1 MKKFKGTYVI
11 PEWAIRYLV
20 NGDPVGLTQEQIQE
34 TDTFRECLLHKYN
47 ASDII
52 FDTKTMDK
60 NEYGTIF
67 RSNFDPYP
75 DFGRQFGACTTWRIP
90 VYAEVPSFDREK
102 FNIIVMGNNPLNSN
116 KCEIKI
122 FLNKSFC
129 DMEEADGWVSVYYNF
144 LNNFVYY
151 IYNPKDTTISVVSG
165 D

>member
-34 TDTFRECLLHKYN
+34 TDMFREYLLHKHN

-67 RSNFDPYP
+67 RSHFDPYP
-75 DFGRQFGACTTWRIP
+75 DFGRQFGACTAWRIP
-90 VYAEVPSFDREK
+90 VYVEVPSVDKEK

-122 FLNKSFC
+122 FINKSFC
-129 DMEEADGWVSVYYNF
+129 DMEEADRWVNVYYNF
-144 LNNFVYY
+144 LNNFEYY
-151 IYNPKDTTISVVSG
+151 IYNPKYTVISVVSG